1 MTNFKLVLI
10 IYFISIAIYGC
21 AEIFLQL
28 RFSNWKFKKAD
39 KDAMIIM
46 VPFYLSIYLAPVE
59 NIVVRTKLFPSF
71 IILGSFLLFLGLGL
85 RITGLLTIKNNFS
98 MLIEADDSNRLVRS
112 GIYKY
117 IRHPLYLAI
126 LIISL
131 SGSII
136 FSCIFNWIIVVLTF
150 LGVLSRIKK
159 EEIFLSKQYPDYE
172 DYKNKT
178 KKLIPFVFLI

>member
-1 MTNFKLVLI
+1 MG
-10 IYFISIAIYGC
+10 S
-21 AEIFLQL
+21 
-28 RFSNWKFKKAD
+28 
-39 KDAMIIM
+39 
-46 VPFYLSIYLAPVE
+46 
-59 NIVVRTKLFPSF
+59 
-71 IILGSFLLFLGLGL
+71 SFLIFGVIL
-85 RITGLLTIKNNFS
+85 RILGLLTIKNNFS
-98 MLIEADDSNRLVRS
+98 MKIEADSSNCLVQS

-136 FSCIFNWIIVVLTF
+136 FSCIFNWIIVALTF

-159 EEIFLSKQYPDYE
+159 EELFLSKQYPDYE

-178 KKLIPFVFLI
+178 KKLIPFVF